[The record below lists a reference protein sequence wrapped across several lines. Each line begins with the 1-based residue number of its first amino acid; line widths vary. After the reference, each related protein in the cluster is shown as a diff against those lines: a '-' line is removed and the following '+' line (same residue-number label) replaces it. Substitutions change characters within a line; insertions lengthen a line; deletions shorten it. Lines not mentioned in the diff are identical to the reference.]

1 MGEGDMLPIN
11 SETLVINAL
20 GILLHH
26 LELAVKEIRELLEP
40 QDWTPIEYKGNLL
53 GRIRRVENRTEF
65 IPVESLR
72 IRVDDPAITNF
83 LVPRVLDKAKEKS
96 GWNYRVFDKDGV
108 LDRIVVYAD
117 LKPKEIED
125 LKGPFSWAFQKAA
138 ERAKKKKEKNQR

>member
-1 MGEGDMLPIN
+1 MGEGDMLPLN

-20 GILLHH
+20 GIIADH
-26 LELAVKEIRELLEP
+26 LEQAAREIRELLEP
-40 QDWTPIEYKGNLL
+40 KDWSPIEYKGNLL

-96 GWNYRVFDKDGV
+96 GWNYRIFDKDGV
-108 LDRIVVYAD
+108 LDRIVIYAA
-117 LKPKEIED
+117 LKPEEIED
-125 LKGPFSWAFQKAA
+125 LKGPFGWAFQKGA
-138 ERAKKKKEKNQR
+138 ERAKER